1 VKNGLYILSP
11 SLNLDVVHFAAELMR
26 QFFFENGVQL
36 FASTHFLVV
45 DGAVSCV

>member
-1 VKNGLYILSP
+1 VKNGLYFEPQLESGCGSFCSCTHETI
-11 SLNLDVVHFAAELMR
+11 
-26 QFFFENGVQL
+26 FFENGVQL